1 MYSKHCLEH
10 CMFYRGFWLY
20 NAIKPFCHGRRLRMS
35 GPIMILEGH
44 QNPWN
49 LPFQTWY
56 RWLAGHCRFTAW
68 FPLSRAV
75 LPARCSR
82 AVLWRELEWVV
93 SILSLAYISRPAV
106 HGHAPPHV
114 LFSPDIRLF
123 VHLSIPNFLGRWMS
137 PADSELSFACASRV
151 GDFLYSNWRQI
162 PFTTSQITM
171 NFWVQNWHWNGT
183 FCFSSVDL
191 IIVVTLFR
199 CLPRSPSP
207 FKRRSSK
214 NLKCHHRNCV

>member
-1 MYSKHCLEH
+1 
-10 CMFYRGFWLY
+10 MFYRGFWLY

-44 QNPWN
+44 QNHGTY
-49 LPFQTWY
+49 LPRRGTGD
-56 RWLAGHCRFTAW
+56 WLGTAA
-68 FPLSRAV
+68 LLHDS
-75 LPARCSR
+75 LY
-82 AVLWRELEWVV
+82 RELYCPHGVV
-93 SILSLAYISRPAV
+93 GLYCEENESSLFSRLLTSPGRPCTAV